1 MKLRVVSTLLG
12 IACAL
17 SPVAIAA
24 PVSAAVT
31 VSLSK
36 SSALVDGDKVTMSLA
51 GIPMGQ
57 GVYIRQCYK
66 PTVGQRDVTGLKCN
80 GSLQR
85 INEMVWASTNSVF
98 LRQGAANAAGEI
110 TLTLKTTVVM
120 YESDGKTV
128 KESLS
133 CGMTDC
139 AVFVHRDHLGLQ
151 DTALDTI
158 VPLTFLGSQ
167 TIKARVMGLSKDGT
181 AVRPGSV
188 VSLKNSA
195 LVTEQ
200 KSMVRASSDTPK
212 VCTISRGTSMTSL
225 RFLKKGNC
233 VVQLVA
239 KATATHQRFT
249 ATFTY
254 KVG

>member
-1 MKLRVVSTLLG
+1 MNRRIVSTLLG
-12 IACAL
+12 IACVL
-17 SPVAIAA
+17 SPIAVAT

-31 VSLSK
+31 AVVSK
-36 SSALVDGDKVTMSLA
+36 SSALVDGEKVTMSLT
-51 GIPMGQ
+51 GVPFGQ

-66 PTVGQRDVTGLKCN
+66 PTVGQRDATGLKCN

-85 INEMVWASTNSVF
+85 ISEMVWASTNPAF
-98 LRQGAANAAGEI
+98 LKQGAANAAGEI
-110 TLTLKTTVVM
+110 TVTLKTSVVM

-128 KESLS
+128 KETLS

-139 AVFVHRDHLGLQ
+139 AIFLHRDHLGLQ

-167 TIKARVMGLSKDGT
+167 AIKARVIGLPKDGT
-181 AVRPGSV
+181 AARAGSA

-195 LVTEQ
+195 LVTDQ
-200 KSMVRASSDTPK
+200 KSKVRVSSDTPK
-212 VCTISRGTSMTSL
+212 VCTISQGSSTTSL

-233 VVQLVA
+233 VVQVVA